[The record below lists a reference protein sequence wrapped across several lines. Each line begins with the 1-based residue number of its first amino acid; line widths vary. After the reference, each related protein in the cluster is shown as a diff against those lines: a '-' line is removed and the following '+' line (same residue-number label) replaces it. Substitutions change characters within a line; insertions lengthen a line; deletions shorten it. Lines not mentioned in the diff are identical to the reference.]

1 MADLDLPATGKDTS
15 ISIQL
20 DGAQIAAYDNVGFDA
35 EPVFETATTEPLG
48 TTERRIDPIC
58 VGWKGTMELAVSSRD
73 SDEFLDLVLAA
84 GATRTPALI
93 TIVERTTYRD
103 LRSKTYVYPD
113 VKITGAPKTVKRGE
127 TTKLRISWET
137 GMQRI
142 AA

>member
-15 ISIQL
+15 VSIQL
-20 DGAQIAAYDNVGFDA
+20 DGVQIAAYDNVAFDA
-35 EPVFETATTEPLG
+35 EPVFEAVTTEPLG
-48 TTERRIDPIC
+48 TVERRLDSIP
-58 VGWKGTMELAVSSRD
+58 VGWKGTMEVAVSSRD
-73 SDEFLDLVLAA
+73 TDEFLDLVLAA
-84 GATRTPALI
+84 GATRVPALI

-113 VKITGAPKTVKRGE
+113 VKIMGAPKSVKRGE
-127 TTKLRISWET
+127 STKIRISWET